1 MLPQSIRLGDTVKY
15 AGAFT
20 FVISLYWCTATAS
33 MRTIKEVAPN
43 SIVYKYRVIG
53 GIAYALM
60 LFIACIPLFKILI
73 DDDAKE
79 RFIISFTAGIL
90 GDKNA

>member
-1 MLPQSIRLGDTVKY
+1 MDAIQWII
-15 AGAFT
+15 AFYLAAWALMFLRT
-20 FVISLYWCTATAS
+20 FPAS

-43 SIVYKYRVIG
+43 SMVYKYRVIG

-60 LFIACIPLFKILI
+60 LFVACLPLFRILI
-73 DDDAKE
+73 DDNAKE
-79 RFIISFTAGIL
+79 RFIISFTAGGL